1 MDNNKIKNKIK
12 DDPAFTL
19 EVQNPEVEEL
29 MTQYSSDKKAETLN
43 KLIDKCTKSR
53 FLVPANVGENNKP
66 IPLFIK
72 NGEGEAFMPI
82 YTSKAICRFLQSSI
96 WWQIKSQS
104 LMVSRSTRSLTI

>member
-1 MDNNKIKNKIK
+1 MDKNKIKNKLK

-19 EVQNPEVEEL
+19 EVQNPEVEAL

-43 KLIDKCTKSR
+43 KLIEKCTKSR

-72 NGEGEAFMPI
+72 NGEERL
-82 YTSKAICRFLQSSI
+82 SCRFIPQRHSFLRI
-96 WWQIKSQS
+96 IRHHA
-104 LMVSRSTRSLTI
+104 L

>member
-1 MDNNKIKNKIK
+1 MDKNKIKNKLK

-19 EVQNPEVEEL
+19 EVQNPEVEAL

-43 KLIDKCTKSR
+43 KLIEKCTKSR

-72 NGEGEAFMPI
+72 NGEGEAF
-82 YTSKAICRFLQSSI
+82 LQSTI

-104 LMVSRSTRSLTI
+104 LMVSHSTRSLTI

>member
-1 MDNNKIKNKIK
+1 MDKNKIKNKLK

-19 EVQNPEVEEL
+19 EVQNPEVEAL

-43 KLIDKCTKSR
+43 KLIEKCTKSR

-72 NGEGEAFMPI
+72 NGEREAFMPI
-82 YTSKAICRFLQSSI
+82 PQRHSFLRI
-96 WWQIKSQS
+96 IRHHA
-104 LMVSRSTRSLTI
+104 L